1 MSEEREIQQGKNLVD
16 AAVKTGVKHFVWSS
30 LDHAPGN
37 PGTRVAHWE
46 SKAIIDDYLKEKGLP
61 RTS

>member
-1 MSEEREIQQGKNLVD
+1 MSEEREIQQGKNMID
-16 AAVKTGVKHFVWSS
+16 AAEKASVKHFVWSS
-30 LDHAPGN
+30 LDHTPAPGV
-37 PGTRVAHWE
+37 RVAHWE